1 MPKLLIEN
9 SNKFMLPPHPIHMHD
24 DVVNWISELE
34 FCKIELLFFRKLL
47 KQSVIV
53 TKSKKRLNAYYS
65 LELKLKKFDTVNLK
79 KILGDIRLHEHNLS
93 EAERSKIIVNEKSI
107 NKAHQKIRLNIEE
120 FTGSIRKLK
129 KELFTFIENQHKIS
143 VN

>member
-65 LELKLKKFDTVNLK
+65 LELKLKKFDEVNLK

-93 EAERSKIIVNEKSI
+93 EAERAKLLLTKNQLIRPIK
-107 NKAHQKIRLNIEE
+107 KIRLNIEN
-120 FTGSIRKLK
+120 SRA
-129 KELFTFIENQHKIS
+129 
-143 VN
+143 V